1 MIQKRISKL
10 GLEKKRRSTGGYP
23 EVGEA
28 TDELDSSGSTTA
40 SSRVTPVE
48 QQFAAEGDD
57 GKVVPVS
64 VVVRCRPAND
74 TEQPLIGFQTE
85 NVKGKVSLQLKD
97 LEERQTLDTR
107 QPLDKSKANSRNFRC
122 NAFLGPKSTQ
132 EEVFQ
137 QAAPMVEHVM
147 NGCNATMFCYGVT
160 GSGKTFTM
168 SGPTGQESGLESPEA
183 GIAQRTA
190 TKIFEYIRDASTRGM
205 TFSVEASFLE
215 IYSSDG
221 KREQLIDL
229 LTKEDKKLE
238 VKMDPNN
245 PESFFCEGLT
255 TQPIRT
261 PDELC
266 NLLNRGR
273 QRCTFMETTKNVASS
288 RSHCIFMLTVE
299 CMIEPPDGEPIV
311 QRGKLMLVDLAGS
324 ESLKKVEAA
333 DAAQESL
340 RRQQAIGINR
350 VLSSLGTVV
359 NNMNKGMAGGHRD
372 SVLTMLLHDCLGGN
386 ARALLVA
393 NIAPERDNSAEV
405 LKTLTFSQQMT
416 AVRSTVTVNRISKE
430 QSSIMQIR
438 QRHLELLRVMEQ
450 EPHEEKEQEKLRKEV
465 EDMGNRL
472 LTRESAEKTLEGMQR
487 EHTQKIE
494 ELKVQMAESMSKEL
508 AELRR
513 QSLGDMEE
521 LRQSISSHM
530 TGVGSAQLQK
540 QSEEHE
546 AKITKIAAEHE
557 ETRRLHRDA
566 EQEANTLKVKL
577 AAAEER
583 AQMLQA
589 RLDEFMKERTDND
602 EDRRSMR
609 QQSEQQWQRVATA
622 EAELQKYKAEN
633 ASQAADLQRLHAARK
648 EDAEAAKRDREAAQ
662 AREAELQRKNNELWQ
677 QISDEKR
684 EREIAALKLEAEKK
698 EAITKLEMQI
708 ERLNMEVEARKEQTA
723 QIQQIKNALEEELED
738 VQRERDDT
746 IRQLQDDL
754 SQVHEDL
761 EEVNAEKSELLHM
774 LDEMQNSVISRRTSV
789 GGSR

>member
-1 MIQKRISKL
+1 MIANRINKL
-10 GLEKKRRSTGGYP
+10 GFDPKRRSKAGNP
-23 EVGEA
+23 DVGEA
-28 TDELDSSGSTTA
+28 SDENESNGSTA
-40 SSRVTPVE
+40 AGTPND
-48 QQFAAEGDD
+48 QQDGADGDD
-57 GKVVPVS
+57 GKLVPVS

-74 TEQPLIGFQTE
+74 KKQPLIDFQTE
-85 NVKGKVSLQLKD
+85 LSKNKLTLQVKD
-97 LEERQTLDTR
+97 LEPRQSVDTR
-107 QPLDKSKANSRNFRC
+107 QSAKSTSRNYRC
-122 NAFLGPKSTQ
+122 NAYLGPNSTQ

-137 QAAPMVEHVM
+137 QAAPMIEHVM
-147 NGCNATMFCYGVT
+147 NGCNATIFCYGVT

-168 SGPTGQESGLESPEA
+168 SGPTGKETGLEAPEA

-190 TKIFEYIRDASTRGM
+190 TKMFEYIRDGSTRGM

-215 IYSSDG
+215 IYSNDG

-229 LTKEDKKLE
+229 FAKGDTKLE
-238 VKMDPNN
+238 VKTDPLN
-245 PESFFCEGLT
+245 PDSFICEGLT

-273 QRCTFMETTKNVASS
+273 KRCNFMETSKNVASS
-288 RSHCIFMLTVE
+288 RSHCMFMLTVE
-299 CMIEPPDGEPIV
+299 SMVEPADGEPIV

-333 DAAQESL
+333 DAGNEAL

-350 VLSSLGTVV
+350 VLTSLGTVV
-359 NNMNKGMAGGHRD
+359 NNMNKGMSGGHRD
-372 SVLTMLLHDCLGGN
+372 SVLTMLLHDCLGGT
-386 ARALLVA
+386 ARAMLVA

-416 AVRSTVTVNRISKE
+416 SVRSTATVHRITKE

-438 QRHLELLRVMEQ
+438 QRHIELLRVMEQ
-450 EPHEEKEQEKLRKEV
+450 EPHEEKEKEKLRKEV

-472 LTRESAEKTLEGMQR
+472 LTRESAEKTLADMQR

-546 AKITKIAAEHE
+546 AKITKIAAEHD
-557 ETRRLHRDA
+557 ETRRQHRDA
-566 EQEANTLKVKL
+566 EQEANALKVKV
-577 AAAEER
+577 ASAEER
-583 AQMLQA
+583 AQMLQS
-589 RLDEFMKERTDND
+589 RLDEFMKERSGTE

-609 QQSEQQWQRVATA
+609 QQSEQQWQRVAAA
-622 EAELQKYKAEN
+622 EGELQKYKAEN
-633 ASQAADLQRLHAARK
+633 ASQAADIERLHAARK
-648 EDAEAAKRDREAAQ
+648 EDAEAANRERDAAQ
-662 AREAELQRKNNELWQ
+662 ARQDELQRKNTDLWQ
-677 QISDEKR
+677 QISDSKR
-684 EREIAALKLEAEKK
+684 EREIAQIKLEAEKR

-708 ERLNMEVEARKEQTA
+708 ERMTMEVEVSKEQMKQLQHGKVA
-723 QIQQIKNALEEELED
+723 MEAEIQEVK
-738 VQRERDDT
+738 REKDES
-746 IRQLQDDL
+746 IRQLHEELNQA
-754 SQVHEDL
+754 HEDL
-761 EEVNAEKSELLHM
+761 EESNAEKTELLDM
-774 LDEMQNSVISRRTSV
+774 LHEMQQSVISRRTST
-789 GGSR
+789 GGRA